1 MKKTLI
7 TLLISGIFTSSAA
20 MAITNSF
27 SVAIDMQNVG
37 NNLTIAET
45 TAMVFPTIIVDGSTK
60 AGAKCYTSNNSTSL
74 KELCRNTTANTA
86 ARHDGVYEITGSS
99 LAPISLTLSG
109 ASTANGMQLSTSF
122 ATSSPLT
129 SVNHILDASGK
140 ISDAVAG
147 HLELI
152 DPAGVLSQTT
162 TFTYDITA
170 AYN

>member
-7 TLLISGIFTSSAA
+7 TLLISALFASSAA

-37 NNLTIAET
+37 DNLTIAET
-45 TAMVFPTIIVDGSTK
+45 TAMAFPTIVVDGSTQ
-60 AGAKCYTSNNSTSL
+60 AGTRCYTSSSSHQG
-74 KELCRNTTANTA
+74 LCRNSAANTA
-86 ARHDGVYEITGSS
+86 TRRDGTYEITGSS

-109 ASTANGMQLSTSF
+109 SATANGMQLSTSF
-122 ATSSPLT
+122 HTSSAVT
-129 SVNHILDASGK
+129 SVNHILNSAGK
-140 ISDAVAG
+140 ISDNVAG

-162 TFTYDITA
+162 TFTYDLTA